1 MTTGAPSLAN
11 WHLTVAYDGAAYRG
25 WQLQPSPIPT
35 VQGVVVDALG
45 TLFFDPPQSLSGTS
59 RTDTGVHALDQHVTF
74 RAVPPGNLAPH
85 RIAAILNRR
94 LPGDVRILHSER
106 REDEFHA
113 RHNALAKAYVYTI
126 RRKRPCPPFDSR
138 YVWNCDYD
146 FDAAV
151 MVAAAKELVGT
162 HDFASFGVNPKRE
175 VDSTVCT
182 LHRVDILENDPYVHM
197 VIVGDRFLY
206 KMVRSIVGFLVDVGV
221 DIAAPRGG
229 AEHSRAVLRA
239 RNRSVAAETAPPT
252 GLFLAKVFYQP
263 NEWRTYTPPLPP
275 HVAPW

>member
-1 MTTGAPSLAN
+1 MTTVAPSLSN

-35 VQGVVVDALG
+35 VQGVLMKALQ
-45 TLFFDPPQSLSGTS
+45 TLFFDPPQSLTGTS
-59 RTDTGVHALDQHVTF
+59 RTDTGVHALDQHVSF
-74 RAVPPGNLAPH
+74 RAVSPGNLDPH
-85 RIAAILNRR
+85 RVATILNRR

-126 RRKRPCPPFDSR
+126 RRKRPCPPFESR
-138 YVWNCDYD
+138 YVWDFDYD
-146 FDAAV
+146 LDMEV
-151 MVAAAKELVGT
+151 MVAAAKELIGT

-182 LHRVDILENDPYVHM
+182 LHRVDILENDPYVHV

-206 KMVRSIVGFLVDVGV
+206 KMVRSIVGFLVHSGV
-221 DIAAPRGG
+221 NIAAPLAA
-229 AEHSRAVLRA
+229 AERSRTVLCA
-239 RNRSVAAETAPPT
+239 RNRSVAAQTAPPT
-252 GLFLAKVFYQP
+252 GLFLTKVFYQP
-263 NEWRTYTPPLPP
+263 DGWRTYNPPLPP
-275 HVAPW
+275 HIAPW